1 MDTLL
6 KETVANPR
14 RICRDRAGSVRNVPA
29 PPSARGA
36 VGRPVR
42 TPRAEGGAGTS
53 RGGVPCWR
61 PYRSLRGLA
70 GVVCA
75 ALAGMALAAERTP
88 DGLGLVDALTGTSV
102 SGDPWPFRWSP
113 AALSG
118 GNVGNASGHAIARTF
133 PNTWAPECVYQLER
147 WGWTMTATFT
157 NLVPEA
163 SYTLEL
169 HLTENHF
176 GGSNGSGGVGSR
188 VWHVA
193 ANGTTLGTN
202 IDIFEE
208 AGGAY
213 KALCKQYSVTADAVG
228 RIAVTFT
235 TKTDNAHFS
244 GLALFGAA
252 APSAPALTGEH
263 LKGTFDLAF
272 SWPASTDVHR
282 YYLECADAAE
292 GPWTGVQ
299 TLTPEA
305 TSITLTNAY
314 DATKAVAYRL
324 VASNG
329 VGTAVSAVVS
339 FAPPA
344 GTGLGTRG
352 ETIASDAAAFWR
364 LGTVVADSAP
374 ANALAAADVS
384 ALGYVL
390 DVDAFSPLALAA
402 GQTFRVGTLGVG
414 AAGGTLAVTGAGA
427 LAPLD
432 GILNLSVE
440 KGALTVETP
449 VAGGGAATLAKN
461 GAGRA
466 TFAGGLEGA
475 ARLAVNA
482 GAFAYSNAAD
492 GTFAVPLAGAGTF
505 EKMGAGTLTVTAQS
519 PGFAGDVVVREGT
532 LRFGAEGS
540 VYANAQGT
548 LTVEPGAALDVAASE
563 LGNEK
568 VGLGARM
575 VVVSGAGPD
584 GKGAIVNGGGRSQY
598 NALRNGSLAGDVVFG
613 GDSATLS
620 ASVGRWD
627 FRSGA
632 LALNGH
638 SITKVGSNM
647 VCLTGMKLT
656 TGDAPVTIDV
666 QEGYWSSE
674 TSTDYTQGPANTLRV
689 RTGAVFDLYDMTTP
703 VTWTLDLE
711 DGASVRFR
719 YAWSDTRNH
728 IASPI
733 VLPSGTVDVT
743 ALQDAYG
750 SLYGPISGEGRLRAV
765 SGGGGRISLY
775 GTNTY
780 AGGTWVQGGDL
791 YAAHK
796 DALPGWNDPA
806 RLTVTNATLILAA
819 DEGAWTA
826 ADATALAEGGQLV
839 GSAWLGVSVK
849 GAPVAWEAAL
859 AAPNLAKYDAGALTV
874 EGALTVSNSLAVR
887 GGALALSGDHANAAE
902 RLYVYNGAFV
912 LTNGAELTVSPVS
925 GKNSRISSTGRG
937 ALAEARVPAGATLR
951 AEPACAVNPEK
962 VGSAGILVGQ
972 DDNGRGLLVVD
983 GGTVRH
989 KVNLGMSS
997 SRAQGAVH
1005 QFGGSVENQGGAA
1018 NDIRVGDTG
1027 YGYYELDDG
1036 QLDWWGYG
1044 TIGSG
1049 ASATGVFVMHGGLF
1063 RFAAKTAGRLGLSRG
1078 GSGTFYMDGGLV
1090 DWTKGNCFLAL
1101 GEIDGNGQ
1109 GTDGRTTFTVDGT
1122 GEARFGNTTTWFGNR
1137 KDHTAVLNLNG
1148 GGVLEC
1154 GALSVN
1160 ASYFE
1165 TDRTTV
1171 VALLNF
1177 DGGTFRAAGNN
1188 QLFPTAAEYHADA
1201 VTLYAGGA
1209 VFDASNFTLT
1219 VNHPLTAA
1227 SGAGVAAIEL
1237 PAAIR
1242 DATGYIGAPFIKISG
1257 GGGRGATAHCL
1268 YDARTRK
1275 VTGIKVTSPG
1285 TGYTS
1290 APTATISGGGYTNVY
1305 TVAAT
1310 LAPNATTGG
1319 VTVRASAGTGTV
1331 VLAAENAFSG
1341 EVAVESGTLR
1351 LGAAGAFPKGNDLR
1365 LAGGIFDGAGQTVTA
1380 GVVRVTSGTLRNVR
1394 LVCTRLEKT
1403 GEGTLEFERAELVE
1417 CGSLSLVGG
1426 LKSVLRP
1433 GLFEDVLSG
1442 KDNWTGVIA
1451 YANVQAQGPVKAN
1464 TKEGWTD
1471 NTTAVY
1477 AGYIWN
1483 RTDADVTWS
1492 LMESFDDQVRVWIDG
1507 GLVLSNDAW
1516 DAASAA
1522 AFTLAPGPHRFEARF
1537 GQGSG
1542 GAGPSSVTNIVGGV
1556 LPTFGIGLD
1565 RQGRTELR
1573 ASNFEAL
1580 ADPGDGSLFTTAP
1593 GALPLADPT
1602 ATTATLTGAFA
1613 FTGTWTVDMAQI
1625 RAGGRLAVTDGALDL
1640 SAVTEVVFANTEDLK
1655 KGGVYVLAESAD
1667 GFVLGETPPALAGLP
1682 AGPWRLEVYGKTL
1695 RLAYPDGTAI
1705 ILR

>member
-6 KETVANPR
+6 KETVANPGRDKRVPPVSLLR
-14 RICRDRAGSVRNVPA
+14 RLAGGTRLS
-29 PPSARGA
+29 
-36 VGRPVR
+36 RPHR
-42 TPRAEGGAGTS
+42 F
-53 RGGVPCWR
+53 
-61 PYRSLRGLA
+61 RGLA

-88 DGLGLVDALTGTSV
+88 DGLGLVDALTGTPV

-113 AALSG
+113 AAVSG
-118 GNVGNASGHAIARTF
+118 GNAGTASGHAIARTLA
-133 PNTWAPECVYQLER
+133 NTWAPECVYQLER
-147 WGWTMTATFT
+147 WGSTMTATFT

-163 SYTLEL
+163 PYTLEL
-169 HLTENHF
+169 HLTENFF
-176 GGSNGSGGVGSR
+176 GGSNGSGGIGNR

-193 ANGTTLGTN
+193 ANGTTLEKN
-202 IDIFEE
+202 IDIFKE

-213 KALCKQYSVTADAVG
+213 TALCKQYPNVKADAAG

-263 LKGTFDLAF
+263 LQGTFDLAF

-314 DATKAVAYRL
+314 DPSKAVAYRL

-329 VGTAVSAVVS
+329 VGTAVSDVVA

-344 GTGLGTRG
+344 GTGRRTRG
-352 ETIASDAAAFWR
+352 ETIASDATAFWR

-374 ANALAAADVS
+374 ANALAADDVS

-548 LTVEPGAALDVAASE
+548 LTVEPGAALDVASPD

-568 VGLGARM
+568 VGLGART

-620 ASVGRWD
+620 ATVGRWD

-674 TSTDYTQGPANTLRV
+674 ASTDYTQGPANTLRV
-689 RTGAVFDLYDMTTP
+689 RKGAVFDLYDMTKP

-719 YAWSDTRNH
+719 YAWDDTRNH

-733 VLPSGTVDVT
+733 VLPSGTVDVA

-750 SLYGPISGEGRLRAV
+750 SLDGPISGEGRLRAV

-826 ADATALAEGGQLV
+826 ADAPALAGGGQLV
-839 GSAWLGVSVK
+839 GSSWLGVSVK

-859 AAPNLAKYDAGALTV
+859 AAPNFSKYDVGALTV
-874 EGALTVSNSLAVR
+874 EGALTVSNGLAVR

-902 RLYVYNGAFV
+902 CLYVYNGAFV
-912 LTNGAELTVSPVS
+912 LTNGAALTVSPVA

-972 DDNGRGLLVVD
+972 GDNGRGLLVVD

-1005 QFGGSVENQGGAA
+1005 QFGGSVENQGGAS
-1018 NDIRVGDTG
+1018 NDIRVGDAG
-1027 YGYYELDDG
+1027 YGYYELDGGD
-1036 QLDWWGYG
+1036 LDWWGYG

-1063 RFAAKTAGRLGLSRG
+1063 RFAAKTSGRLGLSRG

-1090 DWTKGNCFLAL
+1090 DWTKGDGFLAL
-1101 GEIDGNGQ
+1101 GESDGNGQ

-1122 GEARFGNTTTWFGNR
+1122 GEARFGNKTTWFGNR

-1160 ASYFE
+1160 ASFFD
-1165 TDRTTV
+1165 TDRETV

-1188 QLFPTAAEYHADA
+1188 RLFPTAAAYHADA

-1227 SGAGVAAIEL
+1227 SGSGVAAIEL

-1242 DATGYIGAPFIKISG
+1242 DATGYIGAPFVKISG
-1257 GGGRGATAHCL
+1257 GGGQGATALCL
-1268 YDARTRK
+1268 YDARARK

-1290 APTATISGGGYTNVY
+1290 VPTATISGGGYTNVY

-1319 VTVRASAGTGTV
+1319 VTVRASTGTGTV
-1331 VLAAENAFSG
+1331 VLAAENAFAG

-1351 LGAAGAFPKGNDLR
+1351 LGAAGAFPQGNDLR
-1365 LAGGIFDGAGQTVTA
+1365 LAGGTFDGAGQTVTA

-1403 GEGTLEFERAELVE
+1403 GEGTLEFEQAELVE

-1426 LKSVLRP
+1426 LKSVCRP

-1442 KDNWTGVIA
+1442 QDNWTGVIA
-1451 YANVQAQGPVKAN
+1451 CTNVQSQGPVKAN
-1464 TKEGWTD
+1464 TKEGWEEH
-1471 NTTAVY
+1471 TTTVY

-1492 LMESFDDQVRVWIDG
+1492 LMESFDDRVRVWIDG

-1537 GQGSG
+1537 GQGVG
-1542 GAGPSSVTNIVGGV
+1542 GVGPASATNIVGGV
-1556 LPTFGIGLD
+1556 QPTFGIGLD
-1565 RQGRTELR
+1565 WKGRTDLL
-1573 ASNFEAL
+1573 AANFTAL
-1580 ADPGDGSLFTTAP
+1580 VNPEVNGGPLFTTAP

-1625 RAGGRLAVTDGALDL
+1625 RAGGRLVVTNGALDL
-1640 SAVTEVVFANTEDLK
+1640 SAVTKIVFANTEDLK

-1667 GFVLGETPPALAGLP
+1667 GFVPGETPPALAGLP

-1695 RLAYPDGTAI
+1695 RLAYPASTAI

>member
-6 KETVANPR
+6 KETVANPG
-14 RICRDRAGSVRNVPA
+14 RDKRVP
-29 PPSARGA
+29 
-36 VGRPVR
+36 PV
-42 TPRAEGGAGTS
+42 S
-53 RGGVPCWR
+53 LL
-61 PYRSLRGLA
+61 RSLAGANPGRDKRVPPVSLLRSLAGGTRLSRPHRFRGLA

-75 ALAGMALAAERTP
+75 ALAGMALAAEQTP
-88 DGLGLVDALTGTSV
+88 DDLGLVDALAGTPV

-118 GNVGNASGHAIARTF
+118 GNAGGASGHAIARTL

-147 WGWTMTATFT
+147 YGSTMTATFS
-157 NLVPEA
+157 NLVPGA
-163 SYTLEL
+163 PYTLEL
-169 HLTENHF
+169 HLTENYY

-202 IDIFEE
+202 IDIFKE

-213 KALCKQYSVTADAVG
+213 KALCKQYPNVTADAAG

-252 APSAPALTGEH
+252 APSALALTGEH
-263 LKGTFDLAF
+263 LQGTFDLAF

-314 DATKAVAYRL
+314 DTAKAVAYRL

-329 VGTAVSAVVS
+329 VGTAVSDVVS

-352 ETIASDAAAFWR
+352 ETIASNATAFWR
-364 LGTVVADSAP
+364 LGTVVPDSTP

-414 AAGGTLAVTGAGA
+414 AAGGTLAVTGAGT

-432 GILNLSVE
+432 GMLNLSVE

-466 TFAGGLEGA
+466 TFAGGLEGV

-482 GAFAYSNAAD
+482 GTLAISNAAD

-505 EKMGAGTLTVTAQS
+505 EKMGAGTFTVTKGS

-548 LTVEPGAALDVAASE
+548 LTVEPGAALDVASPD

-568 VGLGARM
+568 VGLGART

-620 ASVGRWD
+620 ATVGRWD

-689 RTGAVFDLYDMTTP
+689 RKGAVFDLYDMTTP

-711 DGASVRFR
+711 DGASVCFR
-719 YAWSDTRNH
+719 YARDDTRNH

-733 VLPSGTVDVT
+733 ALPSGTVDVT
-743 ALQDAYG
+743 ALQNAYG
-750 SLYGPISGEGRLRAV
+750 SLDGPISGAGRLRAV
-765 SGGGGRISLY
+765 SEGGGRISLY

-791 YAAHK
+791 YAARK

-826 ADATALAEGGQLV
+826 ADATALA
-839 GSAWLGVSVK
+839 
-849 GAPVAWEAAL
+849 
-859 AAPNLAKYDAGALTV
+859 APNFAKYDAGALTV
-874 EGALTVSNSLAVR
+874 EGALTVSNGLAVR

-902 RLYVYNGAFV
+902 RLYVYNAAFV
-912 LTNGAELTVSPVS
+912 LTNGAALTVSPVA

-951 AEPACAVNPEK
+951 AEPDCAVNPQN

-1005 QFGGSVENQGGAA
+1005 QFGGSVENQGGEA
-1018 NDIRVGDTG
+1018 NDIRVGDAG

-1063 RFAAKTAGRLGLSRG
+1063 RFAAKTSGRLGLSRG

-1090 DWTKGNCFLAL
+1090 DWTKGNGFLAL
-1101 GEIDGNGQ
+1101 GESDDYDKGS
-1109 GTDGRTTFTVDGT
+1109 DGRSTFTVDGT
-1122 GEARFGNTTTWFGNR
+1122 GEARFGNKTTWFGNR

-1154 GALSVN
+1154 GTLSVN
-1160 ASYFE
+1160 ANYFDKNRE
-1165 TDRTTV
+1165 TV

-1177 DGGTFRAAGNN
+1177 NGGTFRAAGNN
-1188 QLFPTAAEYHADA
+1188 RLFPTAAAYHADA

-1268 YDARTRK
+1268 YDAHARK

-1319 VTVRASAGTGTV
+1319 VTVRASTGTGTV

-1351 LGAAGAFPKGNDLR
+1351 LGAAGAFPQGNDLR
-1365 LAGGIFDGAGQTVTA
+1365 LAGGTFDGAGQTVTA

-1403 GEGTLEFERAELVE
+1403 GEGTLEFEQAELVE

-1426 LKSVLRP
+1426 LKSVCRP

-1451 YANVQAQGPVKAN
+1451 YTNVQAQGPVKAN
-1464 TKEGWTD
+1464 TNEGWTD

-1537 GQGSG
+1537 GQGAG
-1542 GAGPSSVTNIVGGV
+1542 GAGPASVTNIVGGV
-1556 LPTFGIGLD
+1556 QPTFGIGLD
-1565 RQGRTELR
+1565 WQGRTELR

-1625 RAGGRLAVTDGALDL
+1625 RAGGRLVVTNGALDL
-1640 SAVTEVVFANTEDLK
+1640 SAVTEVVFTNTEDLK

-1667 GFVLGETPPALAGLP
+1667 DFVLGETPPALAGLP

-1695 RLAYPDGTAI
+1695 RLAYPASTAI

>member
-6 KETVANPR
+6 KETVANPGRDKRVPPVSLLR
-14 RICRDRAGSVRNVPA
+14 RLAGGTRLS
-29 PPSARGA
+29 
-36 VGRPVR
+36 RPHR
-42 TPRAEGGAGTS
+42 F
-53 RGGVPCWR
+53 
-61 PYRSLRGLA
+61 RGLA
-70 GVVCA
+70 GVICA

-88 DGLGLVDALTGTSV
+88 DGLGLVDALAGTPV

-118 GNVGNASGHAIARTF
+118 GNAGGASGHAIARTR

-147 WGWTMTATFT
+147 YGSTMTATFT
-157 NLVPEA
+157 NLVPGA

-169 HLTENHF
+169 HLTENYY

-193 ANGTTLGTN
+193 ANGMTLEKN
-202 IDIFEE
+202 VDIFEE

-213 KALCKQYSVTADAVG
+213 TALCKQYPNVTADAAG

-252 APSAPALTGEH
+252 APSALALTGEH
-263 LKGTFDLAF
+263 LQGTFDLAF

-314 DATKAVAYRL
+314 DTAKAVAYRL

-329 VGTAVSAVVS
+329 VGTAVSDVVS
-339 FAPPA
+339 FAPPV

-352 ETIASDAAAFWR
+352 ETIASDATAFWR
-364 LGTVVADSAP
+364 LGTVVPDSAP

-414 AAGGTLAVTGAGA
+414 AAGGTLAVTGAGT

-432 GILNLSVE
+432 GVLNLSVSE

-466 TFAGGLEGA
+466 TFAGGLEGV

-482 GAFAYSNAAD
+482 GTLAISNAAD

-505 EKMGAGTLTVTAQS
+505 EKMGAGTFTVTKGS

-548 LTVEPGAALDVAASE
+548 LTVEPGAALDVASPD

-568 VGLGARM
+568 VGLGART

-620 ASVGRWD
+620 ATVGRWD

-656 TGDAPVTIDV
+656 TGDTPVTIDV

-674 TSTDYTQGPANTLRV
+674 TSTDYTQGPANTLRL
-689 RTGAVFDLYDMTTP
+689 RKGAVFDLYDMTTP
-703 VTWTLDLE
+703 VTWTLDLK
-711 DGASVRFR
+711 DGASVCFR
-719 YAWSDTRNH
+719 YARDDTRNH

-743 ALQDAYG
+743 ALQNAYG
-750 SLYGPISGEGRLRAV
+750 SLDGPISGAGRLRAV

-791 YAAHK
+791 YAARK
-796 DALPGWNDPA
+796 DALPGWDDPA
-806 RLTVTNATLILAA
+806 RLTVTNATLILALTG
-819 DEGAWTA
+819 D
-826 ADATALAEGGQLV
+826 GQLV
-839 GSAWLGVSVK
+839 GSSWLGVSVK

-859 AAPNLAKYDAGALTV
+859 AAPNFAKYDVGALTV
-874 EGALTVSNSLAVR
+874 ESALTVSNGLAVR

-912 LTNGAELTVSPVS
+912 LTNGAALTVSPVA

-951 AEPACAVNPEK
+951 AEPACAVNPQN

-1005 QFGGSVENQGGAA
+1005 QFGGSVENQGGEA
-1018 NDIRVGDTG
+1018 NDIRVGNAG

-1036 QLDWWGYG
+1036 DLDWWGYG

-1063 RFAAKTAGRLGLSRG
+1063 RFAAKTPGRLGLSRG

-1090 DWTKGNCFLAL
+1090 DWTKGNGFLAL
-1101 GEIDGNGQ
+1101 GENDDYDKGS
-1109 GTDGRTTFTVDGT
+1109 DGRSTFTVDGT
-1122 GEARFGNTTTWFGNR
+1122 GEARFGNKTTWFGNR

-1148 GGVLEC
+1148 GVLEC
-1154 GALSVN
+1154 GTLSVN
-1160 ASYFE
+1160 ANYFDTNRE
-1165 TDRTTV
+1165 TV

-1177 DGGTFRAAGNN
+1177 NGGTFRAAGNN
-1188 QLFPTAAEYHADA
+1188 RLFPTAAAYHADA
-1201 VTLYAGGA
+1201 VTLYADGA

-1227 SGAGVAAIEL
+1227 SGSGVAAIEL

-1257 GGGRGATAHCL
+1257 GGGRGATALCL
-1268 YDARTRK
+1268 YDAHARK

-1319 VTVRASAGTGTV
+1319 VTVRASTGTGTV

-1351 LGAAGAFPKGNDLR
+1351 LGATGAFPQGNDLR
-1365 LAGGIFDGAGQTVTA
+1365 LAGGMFDGAGQTVTA

-1403 GEGTLEFERAELVE
+1403 GEGTLEFEQAELVE

-1426 LKSVLRP
+1426 LKSVCRP

-1451 YANVQAQGPVKAN
+1451 CTNVQAQGPVKAN
-1464 TKEGWTD
+1464 TTAGW
-1471 NTTAVY
+1471 NENVTAVY

-1483 RTDADVTWS
+1483 RTDANVTWS

-1507 GLVLSNDAW
+1507 VPVLSNDVW
-1516 DAASAA
+1516 DAVSTA

-1542 GAGPSSVTNIVGGV
+1542 GAGPSNAAKNTEDKV

-1602 ATTATLTGAFA
+1602 ATTATLTGPFA

-1625 RAGGRLAVTDGALDL
+1625 RAGGRLVVTNGALDL
-1640 SAVTEVVFANTEDLK
+1640 SAVTKIVFANTEDLK

-1667 GFVLGETPPALAGLP
+1667 GFVPGETPPALAGLP

-1695 RLAYPDGTAI
+1695 RLAYPASTAI